1 MLRHAGVFALRAMKQ
16 QQAGGKALSAAAAGS
31 RAPTA
36 ATGEA
41 TTEAIAGG
49 AQATFPQYSSSAAA
63 ALASKQAD
71 LVGNAS
77 LKLVPGGKGFTTF
90 ASSSSSAPAAVAA
103 AAQAA
108 EEQPSFLRRILQVQ
122 QEPGVTV
129 LVGAMA
135 LAATTAAADA
145 PEAWQWLFQ
154 DMATSTGQAA
164 VDLHHDIMFF
174 LITIIVLVFYLL
186 AQISTKFH
194 YSRQLK
200 PEKLTHHTTLEVIWT
215 IIPTFIVLSIAVPS
229 LTLIYSLDQHNDRPG
244 ALPARHLLPP
254 GALHTAPAAPHHHLL
269 PLLSSLGLTVKV
281 IGRQWYWS
289 YEMHDHLQ
297 QASG

>member
-31 RAPTA
+31 RAPA
-36 ATGEA
+36 AAIGEA

-63 ALASKQAD
+63 ALANKRAD

-108 EEQPSFLRRILQVQ
+108 EEQPSFLRRILQ
-122 QEPGVTV
+122 GVTI

-174 LITIIVLVFYLL
+174 LITVIVLVFYLL

-244 ALPARHLLPP
+244 
-254 GALHTAPAAPHHHLL
+254 
-269 PLLSSLGLTVKV
+269 LTVKV

-297 QASG
+297 QKLLDPDRLVAIAEKSVLKA

>member
-16 QQAGGKALSAAAAGS
+16 QQAGGKALSAAAVGS
-31 RAPTA
+31 RAPAA

-63 ALASKQAD
+63 ALANKRAD

-108 EEQPSFLRRILQVQ
+108 EEQPSFLRRILQ
-122 QEPGVTV
+122 GVTV

-174 LITIIVLVFYLL
+174 LITVIVLVFYLL

-244 ALPARHLLPP
+244 AFPARHLLPP
-254 GALHTAPAAPHHHLL
+254 AALHCTCCPTPPPAASPLL
-269 PLLSSLGLTVKV
+269 P
-281 IGRQWYWS
+281 RC
-289 YEMHDHLQ
+289 
-297 QASG
+297 QA